1 MALVWCGIVAARPVA
16 LPCPTGGHG
25 AHTQA
30 SGAPLPPAATA
41 SAPSASHGAH
51 DAHAGHRPA
60 AAPSSISEQPD
71 ATPHGPTHDA
81 PAHTCDCLGHC
92 CATAVL
98 PLHVFPI
105 SHVASAAIDRPTFIV
120 SRSGFVPEWID
131 FVLPFAIAPPVSAR
145 T

>member
-16 LPCPTGGHG
+16 LPFPTGGHG

-30 SGAPLPPAATA
+30 SAAPRPSTTTA
-41 SAPSASHGAH
+41 SAPSASQGLH
-51 DAHAGHRPA
+51 DAHAGHRLA
-60 AAPSSISEQPD
+60 ATPSSISEQPD
-71 ATPHGPTHDA
+71 TSPHGPPHDA

-92 CATAVL
+92 CATAVH
-98 PLHVFPI
+98 PPHVFPI

-120 SRSGFVPEWID
+120 SRSGFDPEWID